1 MMSSPFRN
9 RLGLGGGGTG
19 VLGSRDERTGAGFDR
34 GAHVDV
40 NPTTSMAQFA
50 SSTEEGHDGRAGRG
64 GGFDGMREDAD

>member
-19 VLGSRDERTGAGFDR
+19 VLGSRDERTGAGFVR

-40 NPTTSMAQFA
+40 NPSTSMAQFA
-50 SSTEEGHDGRAGRG
+50 SSTEDGHDGRAGRG
-64 GGFDGMREDAD
+64 GGFDGMREDVD